1 MNEFVSFFCQS
12 VDLFLQAIIWLY
24 LLRCIFNLLGMDEE
38 SPLMFFAVTMT
49 EVFILPMRIL
59 FDNLGWSDD
68 MVIDIPGMLT
78 MFIISIVYMVFL

>member
-1 MNEFVSFFCQS
+1 MNDFALFFCQS

-24 LLRCIFNLLGMDEE
+24 LLRCILNLLGTDEG

-68 MVIDIPGMLT
+68 MIIDIPGMLT
-78 MFIISIVYMVFL
+78 MFILSTVYVVFL

>member
-1 MNEFVSFFCQS
+1 MFFCQT

-24 LLRCIFNLLGMDEE
+24 LIRCVLNLLGADEG

-49 EVFILPMRIL
+49 EVFIFPVRIL

-68 MVIDIPGMLT
+68 MIIDIPGMLT
-78 MFIISIVYMVFL
+78 MFILSTVYVVFL